1 MKNLNE
7 LSGIIKGINF
17 DGVINEKEVNYL
29 KYWKD
34 QNKDFAL
41 TKDEEGLIQ
50 VIETSLKDGFITE
63 DERTII
69 QETLNKLMNST
80 KKSQKLYIELIG
92 IIEGIISDDAI
103 NTLEVQ
109 QLRNWYE
116 KYGMSLSVEDA
127 LSIKQVLD
135 RILEDGIVTS
145 KEKTYLLDYLRD
157 KIHML
162 KINSKIDNLRRKI
175 KKRENIGI
183 DLILLLDDNLNVE
196 SIHKKA
202 EEQLRRGLTSYTGFS
217 VRDPEIVVLSLSL
230 IALLGY
236 DSNFYKTV
244 RETYNH
250 IYSNFSQQK
259 IDGLIRSVLSR
270 YQTERDEN
278 YHGRIINIALEGL
291 TVE

>member
-41 TKDEEGLIQ
+41 TKDEKGLIQ

-109 QLRNWYE
+109 Q
-116 KYGMSLSVEDA
+116 
-127 LSIKQVLD
+127 
-135 RILEDGIVTS
+135 
-145 KEKTYLLDYLRD
+145 
-157 KIHML
+157 
-162 KINSKIDNLRRKI
+162 
-175 KKRENIGI
+175 
-183 DLILLLDDNLNVE
+183 
-196 SIHKKA
+196 
-202 EEQLRRGLTSYTGFS
+202 
-217 VRDPEIVVLSLSL
+217 
-230 IALLGY
+230 
-236 DSNFYKTV
+236 
-244 RETYNH
+244 
-250 IYSNFSQQK
+250 
-259 IDGLIRSVLSR
+259 
-270 YQTERDEN
+270 
-278 YHGRIINIALEGL
+278 
-291 TVE
+291 